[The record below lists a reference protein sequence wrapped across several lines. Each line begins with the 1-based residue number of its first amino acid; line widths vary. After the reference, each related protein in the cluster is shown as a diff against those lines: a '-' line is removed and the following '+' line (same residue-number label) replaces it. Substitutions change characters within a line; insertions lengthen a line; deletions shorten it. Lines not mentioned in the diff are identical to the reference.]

1 MEGINRKLLFFFFF
15 RWKRT
20 SAGVML
26 DGGKKVL
33 EFVAIQR
40 KDNSQWAIP
49 GVSGKHIF
57 SGTAFLKRNLFSV
70 LHLIVYFIFRVWLNQ
85 DKL

>member
-1 MEGINRKLLFFFFF
+1 MSVIRKLHNLFF

-40 KDNSQWAIP
+40 RDNSQWAIP
-49 GVSGKHIF
+49 GVSTE
-57 SGTAFLKRNLFSV
+57 SFL
-70 LHLIVYFIFRVWLNQ
+70 
-85 DKL
+85 

>member
-1 MEGINRKLLFFFFF
+1 MHLGLVYCSLATIDQRDTIRFGFLCHSLENCLLFF

-40 KDNSQWAIP
+40 RDNSQWAIP
-49 GVSGKHIF
+49 GVSCFLYYTAIF
-57 SGTAFLKRNLFSV
+57 VTEV
-70 LHLIVYFIFRVWLNQ
+70 
-85 DKL
+85 

>member
-1 MEGINRKLLFFFFF
+1 MTSFFVFQRLALDKYSLESFINLETVIFF

-20 SAGVML
+20 SAGLKL

-49 GVSGKHIF
+49 GVRKM
-57 SGTAFLKRNLFSV
+57 T
-70 LHLIVYFIFRVWLNQ
+70 
-85 DKL
+85 